1 PRTRAAWPAPGASHC
16 PAPPASSRAT
26 ARPGTGWWPCRPDS
40 RHAGR
45 CCSTSAAGP
54 ARPATTWP
62 CPSAAAPPSRP
73 AAAVTASASS
83 TTPAP
88 AGGHTPASSSERGA
102 HVSVTVL
109 EPDGEA
115 LGPAPVLALPL
126 RLDGDRL
133 ATLQQ
138 GSAAELGQSVRLL
151 M

>member
-1 PRTRAAWPAPGASHC
+1 
-16 PAPPASSRAT
+16 
-26 ARPGTGWWPCRPDS
+26 
-40 RHAGR
+40 
-45 CCSTSAAGP
+45 
-54 ARPATTWP
+54 
-62 CPSAAAPPSRP
+62 PSRP

-151 M
+151 MATRPGERLESPAYGTRDYTFANVTDVDAEEIRAAVREHEPRVTA